1 MLGAF
6 FPQMNA
12 LVYNIDIQLVQTIFL
27 GAKVLVL
34 NYLSTLHVPA
44 KFGQYGNSI
53 QNSHEHFSTALES
66 FSRVL

>member
-34 NYLSTLHVPA
+34 NYLSTCSSKIWP
-44 KFGQYGNSI
+44 I
-53 QNSHEHFSTALES
+53 
-66 FSRVL
+66 